1 MDKDGAPTDDL
12 AIESLKFI
20 ENLGLKYTKLSEVLA
35 GPDQKVTEAIQ
46 DAIVRA
52 NKRLNIEF

>member
-12 AIESLKFI
+12 AIESLKLI

-35 GPDQKVTEAIQ
+35 EPDQKVSEAIQ
-46 DAIVRA
+46 AAIVRA
-52 NKRLNIEF
+52 NKR